1 MIKRKIER
9 EIEVRPNMRGGTG
22 EVTVRHYF
30 KPDDLK
36 ARTRLCAELRIPPGA
51 GIGTHEHTGEDEI
64 YIIQNGRGKM
74 TDGDQDIDIEAG
86 DAIVTG
92 GGSSHSIRNN
102 GTEDL
107 IVTAVII
114 LY

>member
-1 MIKRKIER
+1 MIQIKKNQPV
-9 EIEVRPNMRGGTG
+9 EVRPNMRGGTG

-30 KPDDLK
+30 KPDALK
-36 ARTRLCAELRIPPGA
+36 ARTRLCAELRIPSGA
-51 GIGTHEHTGEDEI
+51 SIGTHEHTGEDEI
-64 YIIQNGRGKM
+64 YIIQSGHGKM
-74 TDGDQDIDIEAG
+74 TDGDQEMDVEAG

-92 GGSSHSIRNN
+92 NGSSHSIRNN
-102 GTEDL
+102 GAEDL